1 MSAANLATHPCLL
14 SYGNTHETNLPLILV
29 VGREPNGA
37 GAVDACWGKYDF
49 RDFPSCGLWN
59 VAYGVMGTASTPS
72 VDSKTFK
79 SLVESKGVSPLIIAD
94 AMPQSIEDRVRNKD
108 ALRTA
113 HSDAAIKE
121 HIANIFSHERFMSRV
136 RCVLLSGL
144 GTSFRLSVREYEE
157 QLGDRGIPFQHLPFF
172 TPMNVPKIR
181 AAISPD
187 IWRILG
193 SAASELAAYPL
204 KAAA

>member
-1 MSAANLATHPCLL
+1 MDDGKLGTHPCLL
-14 SYGNTHETNLPLILV
+14 SYGDTHGSDLPLVLV

-37 GAVDACWGKYDF
+37 GAVDSRWDRYDF
-49 RDFPSCGLWN
+49 RAAPKCGLWN
-59 VAYGVMGTASTPS
+59 VAYGIMGTASTPS
-72 VDSKTFK
+72 IDTKTFK

-108 ALRTA
+108 VLRAA
-113 HSDAAIKE
+113 HSDAAIME
-121 HIANIFSHERFMSRV
+121 HVANVFSHEAFMSRV

-144 GTSFRLSVREYEE
+144 GASFRLSAHQFEE
-157 QLGDRGIPFQHLPFF
+157 RLVERGIPFQHLPFF
-172 TPMNVPKIR
+172 TPTNVPKIR
-181 AAISPD
+181 EAISTD
-187 IWRILG
+187 TWRILG